1 MTDKKIAEFEEMFA
15 NPYIAASRG
24 YVDAV
29 IEPSQT
35 RFDLITGLEMLRNK
49 VDTNPRKKHGNI
61 PL

>member
-1 MTDKKIAEFEEMFA
+1 MFA
-15 NPYIAASRG
+15 NPYIAAGRG

-29 IEPSQT
+29 IEPSMT

-49 VDTNPRKKHGNI
+49 VDHNPKKKHGNI